1 MFSTTLDCIIVLV
14 VESIHLNC
22 FIYFHLF
29 IKIPEVLGLFALYF
43 SVLVLIKTFINC
55 IVICIYITFCWLA
68 LIFYLAQYCKHQML
82 ITVTIVHNYF
92 M

>member
-1 MFSTTLDCIIVLV
+1 MFSTTLDFIIVLV

-43 SVLVLIKTFINC
+43 SVLVLIKKIINC
-55 IVICIYITFCWLA
+55 IVIFIYITFC
-68 LIFYLAQYCKHQML
+68 
-82 ITVTIVHNYF
+82 
-92 M
+92 